1 VGEPLVV
8 FPAQRIRGEVTVP
21 GDKSISHRALV
32 LAGIADGWSTIRHR
46 APGGDQESMVRC
58 LRLLGVEVSGDHAG
72 TSVRGVGLRG
82 LRAPSGDLDCGNSGA
97 TMRFLAGA
105 LAATPDVRARLTGDA
120 SLSRRP
126 MDRVADPLNLLGA
139 HVRTA
144 PGGTAPLEVEGE
156 HLRGGVVRLNVPS
169 AQVKTAVLLA
179 GLQSVGVTALTEPAQ
194 TRDHTERL
202 LSDLGVDV
210 QVGEA
215 ITILPPR
222 RLQGF
227 ELDVPGDPSSAAFWA
242 VLAAC
247 HPDAEL
253 TIRGVC
259 LNPTRIGFLEVLGRM
274 GADVGVENPRPQA
287 GELVGDVV
295 VRSAELHST
304 EVTAAEVPSLVDE
317 VPVLALAAALARGDT
332 RFRALAE
339 LRHKEVDRVEAIATQ
354 LGRLGAAVA
363 VEGDDLI
370 VGGPTGLR
378 GATVSAVGDHR
389 MAMTLAVAAHLALGE
404 TRIEGAEVA
413 AVSYPAFFEELARL
427 AER

>member
-1 VGEPLVV
+1 VSEPLVV
-8 FPAQRIRGEVTVP
+8 LPARRIRGEVTVP

-32 LAGIADGWSTIRHR
+32 LAALAHGRSTIRHR
-46 APGGDQESMVRC
+46 APGDDQQSMVRC
-58 LRLLGVEVSGDHAG
+58 LRLLGVEVSGDLTG
-72 TSVRGVGLRG
+72 TSVIGVGLRG
-82 LRAPSGDLDCGNSGA
+82 LRSPSGDLDCGNSGA
-97 TMRFLAGA
+97 TMRFLTGA
-105 LAATPDVRARLTGDA
+105 LAATPDVEARLTGDA

-126 MDRVADPLNLLGA
+126 MRRVADPLNRLGA

-156 HLRGGVVRLNVPS
+156 HLHGGVIRLDVAS

-179 GLQSVGVTALTEPAQ
+179 GLQAVGVTALTEPAQ

-202 LSDLGVDV
+202 LAGLGVDV
-210 QVGEA
+210 SIGQA
-215 ITILPPR
+215 ITLLPPR
-222 RLQGF
+222 RLEPF

-242 VLAAC
+242 VLGAC

-295 VRSAELHST
+295 VRSAQLHST
-304 EVTAAEVPSLVDE
+304 EVAAEEIPTLVDE
-317 VPVLALAAALARGDT
+317 VPVLALAAALARGGT
-332 RFRALAE
+332 RFRGLAE
-339 LRHKEVDRVEAIATQ
+339 LRHKEVDRVEAIAAQ

-370 VGGPTGLR
+370 VEGPSGLR
-378 GATVSAVGDHR
+378 GATVSAGGDHR
-389 MAMTLAVAAHLALGE
+389 MAMTLAMAAQVAGGE

-413 AVSYPAFFEELARL
+413 AISYPSFFEELARL
-427 AER
+427 VER